1 MAGYDQTSL
10 GLSFPTSAPALASRC
25 DPAVALASG
34 SHVPA
39 TFPPFVYLNSTWH
52 PSQAKRGAR
61 GLSRPQAPG
70 REPELCSKSWG
81 SRESSQQDP
90 ASCRSLRSGPGGS
103 GSKEARLDRRRGKG
117 PLHRPRPPPPPKSPS
132 GRRRQLERRKH
143 FLIPEAATHG
153 RRGRRPPPAATQ
165 LGTQAWAFPD
175 PHSWGFPLQS
185 SPPRPPKGGSARGLA
200 PVRRLR
206 RLSGPSLLCRMARG
220 IAAPLE
226 QRGTGALASGLQEP
240 RVRRFVNLFGVS
252 VCRSAKWGQAKTRRS
267 PRERTHHHGGDRLA
281 RDVGHLDPNLG
292 TKYRSAGPAAKV
304 SVAAP
309 SVVNKGS
316 LARSAPL

>member
-61 GLSRPQAPG
+61 GLSRPQVPG
-70 REPELCSKSWG
+70 REPELCSKGWG

-90 ASCRSLRSGPGGS
+90 ASCRSLRSGSGGS

-117 PLHRPRPPPPPKSPS
+117 PLHRPRPPPPAKSPS

-175 PHSWGFPLQS
+175 PSAGAFLC
-185 SPPRPPKGGSARGLA
+185 SPPRPGRPKEAVRGGWPRSGVSGGSRVPAFSVAWLGGS
-200 PVRRLR
+200 RRR
-206 RLSGPSLLCRMARG
+206 SGREGP
-220 IAAPLE
+220 
-226 QRGTGALASGLQEP
+226 EP
-240 RVRRFVNLFGVS
+240 WPQ
-252 VCRSAKWGQAKTRRS
+252 VCRSPGSDALSTC
-267 PRERTHHHGGDRLA
+267 
-281 RDVGHLDPNLG
+281 LG
-292 TKYRSAGPAAKV
+292 CQFAAPQSAGKPRRGGAHA
-304 SVAAP
+304 
-309 SVVNKGS
+309 
-316 LARSAPL
+316 SALTTTAVTGWPGM